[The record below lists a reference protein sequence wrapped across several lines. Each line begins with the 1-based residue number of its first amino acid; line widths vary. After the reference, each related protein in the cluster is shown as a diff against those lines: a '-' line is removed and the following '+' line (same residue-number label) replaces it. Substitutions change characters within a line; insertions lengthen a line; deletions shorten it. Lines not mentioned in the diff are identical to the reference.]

1 MNYLTIELQTN
12 NGTTANIV
20 TQQNDLAAAESAYYS
35 ICASAVISSV
45 EVHSIVLMDETGM
58 TLKNG
63 FFTHSSN
70 S

>member
-12 NGTTANIV
+12 NGTTANII
-20 TQQNDLAAAESAYYS
+20 TQYTNLSMAESAFYS
-35 ICASAVISSV
+35 TCSSAVVSSV
-45 EVHSIVLMDETGM
+45 EIHAIVLMDENGN
-58 TLKNG
+58 TLKNE

>member
-1 MNYLTIELQTN
+1 L
-12 NGTTANIV
+12 V
-20 TQQNDLAAAESAYYS
+20 AAESAYYS

-45 EVHSIVLMDETGM
+45 DVHSIVLMDETGM